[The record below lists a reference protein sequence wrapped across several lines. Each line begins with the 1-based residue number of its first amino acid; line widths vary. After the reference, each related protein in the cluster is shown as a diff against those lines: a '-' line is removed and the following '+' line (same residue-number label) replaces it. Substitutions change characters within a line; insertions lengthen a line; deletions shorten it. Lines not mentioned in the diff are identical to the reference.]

1 MNKFD
6 MKCSV
11 ELQRKQCNMG
21 FTFIGTQPIY
31 YVCMCVCVLS
41 FDLVQSRYVWN
52 RVHHQSRA
60 RFRWNELNFIQLWWR
75 FMANFIPHKH
85 IIEMETV
92 KG

>member
-41 FDLVQSRYVWN
+41 FDLVQSRYV
-52 RVHHQSRA
+52 
-60 RFRWNELNFIQLWWR
+60 
-75 FMANFIPHKH
+75 
-85 IIEMETV
+85 
-92 KG
+92 